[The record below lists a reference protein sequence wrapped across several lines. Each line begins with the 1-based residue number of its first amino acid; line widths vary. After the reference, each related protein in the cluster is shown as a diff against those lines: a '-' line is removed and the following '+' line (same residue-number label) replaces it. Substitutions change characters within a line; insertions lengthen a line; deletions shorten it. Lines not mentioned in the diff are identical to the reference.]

1 MHCKAGGRPHTLMG
15 GIHMLD
21 IKHRSG
27 RCSLDYSLARTLA
40 RFSSLF
46 CATRSTEKQ
55 TPTAPF
61 SLSLIQIWRLENSF
75 QKTSIVNHFREPF
88 FFFCQK
94 RLRLARASICA
105 RHWFLWAN
113 GVCWVMN
120 ARCAWCCWLISHE
133 FIGFVIIL
141 FTNQLV
147 NQSIDKFII

>member
-46 CATRSTEKQ
+46 SATRSTEKQ
-55 TPTAPF
+55 TPIAPF
-61 SLSLIQIWRLENSF
+61 SLSLIQISRLENSF

-88 FFFCQK
+88 FFLLKAIETGSCVNM
-94 RLRLARASICA
+94 RAS
-105 RHWFLWAN
+105 
-113 GVCWVMN
+113 
-120 ARCAWCCWLISHE
+120 LI
-133 FIGFVIIL
+133 FMG
-141 FTNQLV
+141 
-147 NQSIDKFII
+147 